1 MKIFL
6 IVTTSLI
13 FLNCT
18 AQESLVNSYFKRYD
32 RASIITKY
40 CFVDSLHVSSM
51 KPKLNDSLLKR
62 LSFKTNLYD
71 INIKHLGEKEIWQI
85 PNSLCNEKFVLISS
99 YLSHLPNFYF
109 KKSLP
114 TKEICTEI
122 ESILIYE
129 HFLLVQTKNGFG
141 TNLNLFFEGEQ
152 GKLKLL
158 EFISDSIIPDE

>member
-1 MKIFL
+1 MKKVSI
-6 IVTTSLI
+6 IIASLI

-40 CFVDSLHVSSM
+40 CFVDSLDISLM

-62 LSFKTNLYD
+62 LSLKTNLYD

-85 PNSLCNEKFVLISS
+85 PNSICNEKFVLISN

-109 KKSLP
+109 KKSFP

-122 ESILIYE
+122 ESLLIYE
-129 HFLLVQTKNGFG
+129 HFLLVQTKNNYV
-141 TNLNLFFEGEQ
+141 TNLTLFFKGEQ

-158 EFISDSIIPDE
+158 EFISNSKVPEE